1 MSKEAQCK
9 TQELK
14 EPFSLRREVVVV
26 ESVEPHSS
34 NCAQQARRG
43 ALGQVKSSPR
53 PCVCRPGRADKHRA
67 VVKSIGTG
75 AQTAVSYLCC
85 SSGSGWPS

>member
-14 EPFSLRREVVVV
+14 EPFSLRREVVVEHV
-26 ESVEPHSS
+26 KPHSS
-34 NCAQQARRG
+34 NSAQQARRG
-43 ALGQVKSSPR
+43 ALEQVKSSPWQR
-53 PCVCRPGRADKHRA
+53 VCRPGRADKYREA
-67 VVKSIGTG
+67 VKSIGTG

-85 SSGSGWPS
+85 SSGSGRSS